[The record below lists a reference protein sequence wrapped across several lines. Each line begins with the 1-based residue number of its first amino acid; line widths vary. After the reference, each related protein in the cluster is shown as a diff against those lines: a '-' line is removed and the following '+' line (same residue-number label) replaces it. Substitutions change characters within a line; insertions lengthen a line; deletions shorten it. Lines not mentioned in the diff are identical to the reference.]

1 MKGPSFLLRS
11 KIMELFR
18 MKTQDTSNIE
28 ERKKIEKKEIG
39 ISIRELN
46 IILEWPIKC
55 MQHSILCT

>member
-1 MKGPSFLLRS
+1 
-11 KIMELFR
+11 